1 MLHQGVVLE
10 FGSMPPLP
18 PTESSPLQ
26 SEEEEVAMA
35 GLEDGNRKGAK
46 NISGGE
52 EKGTGKEL
60 GSDATSS
67 SRLAFA
73 GPLLLAVVIGIAT
86 VWYTLV
92 RSRGANGIQVDFTS
106 DAALILGETDATAD
120 AASTDASETG
130 LRAQARGKSSAS
142 SKPNIVFILAD
153 DLGFNSIG
161 NEDLDLAYATPYLSA
176 LARESVTIQNYYTQE
191 SECRAVALSSP
202 RRCCLF

>member
-1 MLHQGVVLE
+1 MLHQGVVIE
-10 FGSMPPLP
+10 FGSMPAGP

-26 SEEEEVAMA
+26 SEEEEFAMA
-35 GLEDGNRKGAK
+35 GLEDGNRKGADRS
-46 NISGGE
+46 SGGE
-52 EKGTGKEL
+52 QKGTGNEL
-60 GSDATSS
+60 GTSS
-67 SRLAFA
+67 SRIAFA
-73 GPLLLAVVIGIAT
+73 GPLLLAVLIGIAT

-106 DAALILGETDATAD
+106 DASLILGETDATADAAD

-191 SECRAVALSSP
+191 SECRAPARSSP
-202 RRCCLF
+202 HRCCSF